1 MSGPFN
7 LNPISWFPAART
19 STTGGQPTF
28 STVAWLAAGMS
39 WATLPFIGRIPWLL
53 LGFVLIIGS
62 WRLHIAWHHRPA
74 PGKAIRH
81 VLSLGVLAVLWATGN
96 VGFGL
101 DAAAP
106 LFVAFLWIKLLEL
119 DAERDVLMAA
129 FLGFFLVTGVLLTG
143 QSLVLTAQAMIAAI
157 VILCG
162 IMWYHSPHLGG
173 AAAVDGSTTTPVAAA
188 AGTRRASPGWR
199 AVSETAGRVL
209 ILLAQALPF
218 AIVLFLFT
226 PRPVI
231 QLSIN
236 TRGAMAGIS
245 DRMDPG
251 KFASNAKNEQVAF
264 RAEFPNHDMP
274 FIDDLYWRGV
284 VLWLT
289 DGNAWVR
296 GPEAVPTPR
305 GWVTRVMPATTAD
318 GRLGEPPRH
327 RIVQDITLPANPNP
341 WIYTL
346 DPPRELVN
354 EAQTLPG
361 LVMEWRDGPVG
372 TTTYRA
378 VSDPSLRA
386 ADWGSLQRR
395 YSLALPNT
403 IDPRI
408 RAQAREFVTG
418 ATSNDEVV
426 DRAVEWF
433 STKGFSYSLEPGEMG
448 PNATATFLF
457 DKRKGYCAHY
467 AGALCVLMRAAGVP
481 ARVVLGYRGG
491 EINSQGGF
499 LVVRQSNAHAWAE
512 VWTGSELTGWR
523 RVDLTS
529 VIPATDP
536 STGQPTAASAAQATS
551 STAKAA
557 ERAARPW
564 YEQLLFSTRTYYEF
578 IESRWDRWAIGYN
591 SEVQEQLLGWL
602 GLDDFGGWAHGIG
615 LLMGG
620 MVVIVSIGLTTWLTP
635 HLRAFL
641 KRTVEEQQYLRFCR
655 RCARVGIVRGP
666 AEGPRD
672 HAERLVARYPQVA
685 GPVRQGI
692 AAWLRLHY
700 GPSRPTAELAADRAA
715 LAAATAVVAG
725 LAVPGG

>member
-1 MSGPFN
+1 MIRW
-7 LNPISWFPAART
+7 LPAAHT

-28 STVAWLAAGMS
+28 STVAWLAAGMA
-39 WATLPFIGRIPWLL
+39 WATVPFIGRIPWLL
-53 LGFVLIIGS
+53 LGFVVILGV
-62 WRLHIAWHHRPA
+62 WRLFLAWHHRPA
-74 PGKAIRH
+74 PGTAVRH
-81 VLSLGVLAVLWATGN
+81 VLSLGVLGVLWITGN

-143 QSLVLTAQAMIAAI
+143 QSLVLTGQAMMAAI
-157 VILCG
+157 VILGG
-162 IMWYHSPHLGG
+162 ILWYHSPHLGG

-188 AGTRRASPGWR
+188 GGSRRVRPGWR
-199 AVSETAGRVL
+199 AVSDTGGRVL
-209 ILLAQALPF
+209 LLLAQALPF

-236 TRGAMAGIS
+236 TRGAMAGVS

-264 RAEFPNHDMP
+264 RVEFPNHDMP
-274 FIDDLYWRGV
+274 YIDDLYWRGV

-296 GPEAVPTPR
+296 GPEAVPAPR
-305 GWVTRVMPATTAD
+305 GWVTRVMPDTTAS
-318 GRLGEPPRH
+318 GRLSSAPQQ
-327 RIVQDITLPANPNP
+327 RIVQEITLPANQNP

-346 DPPRELVN
+346 DPPREMVAA
-354 EAQTLPG
+354 AQTLPG

-372 TTTYRA
+372 TTSYRA

-386 ADWGSLQRR
+386 ADWGPMQRR
-395 YSLALPNT
+395 YSLPLPKNL
-403 IDPRI
+403 DPRI
-408 RAQAREFVTG
+408 IAQAQAFAAG
-418 ATSNDEVV
+418 ATSNDEIV

-433 STKGFSYSLEPGEMG
+433 STQGFSYTLEPGEMG

-457 DKRKGYCAHY
+457 EKRKGYCAHY
-467 AGALCVLMRAAGVP
+467 AGALCVLMRAAHVP

-491 EINSQGGF
+491 ELNSQGGF
-499 LVVRQSNAHAWAE
+499 LMVRQSNAHAWAE
-512 VWTGSELTGWR
+512 VWTGSDVTGWR

-529 VIPATDP
+529 VISATDP
-536 STGQPTAASAAQATS
+536 DTGQTITTSAAQATS

-557 ERAARPW
+557 ERAGRPW
-564 YEQLLFSTRTYYEF
+564 YEQLLFSTRMWYETV
-578 IESRWDRWAIGYN
+578 ESRWDRWAIGYN
-591 SEVQEQLLGWL
+591 SDIQDQLLGWL
-602 GLDDFGGWAHGIG
+602 GLDDFGGWAHGAG
-615 LLMGG
+615 LFMGA
-620 MVVIVSIGLTTWLTP
+620 MVVIVSIALTTWMVP

-641 KRTVEEQQYLRFCR
+641 ARSGEERVYLRFCR
-655 RCARVGIVRGP
+655 RCARAGLARGP
-666 AEGPRD
+666 TEGPRD
-672 HAERLVARYPQVA
+672 HAQRVAVRFPEVA
-685 GPVRQGI
+685 EPVRLGI
-692 AAWLRLHY
+692 AAWLRLRY
-700 GPSRPTAELAADRAA
+700 GPARISADTQADRAA
-715 LAAATAVVAG
+715 LATASAAVVRLGA
-725 LAVPGG
+725 

>member
-1 MSGPFN
+1 MMR
-7 LNPISWFPAART
+7 WFPAART

-28 STVAWLAAGMS
+28 STVAWLAAGMA
-39 WATLPFIGRIPWLL
+39 WATVPFVGRIPWLL
-53 LGFVLIIGS
+53 LAFVIIIGT
-62 WRLHIAWHHRPA
+62 WRLFLAWHHRPA

-81 VLSLGVLAVLWATGN
+81 VLSLGVLTVLWATGN

-143 QSLVLTAQAMIAAI
+143 QSLVLTGQAMMAAI
-157 VILCG
+157 VILGG

-188 AGTRRASPGWR
+188 AGTRRARPGWR

-264 RAEFPNHDMP
+264 RVEFPNHDMP

-305 GWVTRVMPATTAD
+305 GWVTRTMPDTTAS
-318 GRLGEPPRH
+318 GRLGAPPQH
-327 RIVQDITLPANPNP
+327 RIVQEITLPANPNP

-346 DPPRELVN
+346 DTPRELVS

-361 LVMEWRDGPVG
+361 LVMEWRDGPMG
-372 TTTYRA
+372 TTSYRA
-378 VSDPSLRA
+378 VSDPSVRA
-386 ADWGSLQRR
+386 ADWGSMQRR
-395 YSLALPNT
+395 YSLALPKT
-403 IDPRI
+403 IDPQI
-408 RAQAREFVTG
+408 MQLARKFTEG
-418 ATSNDEVV
+418 AISNDQVI
-426 DRAVEWF
+426 DRAIEWF
-433 STKGFSYSLEPGEMG
+433 STQGFSYTLEPGEMG
-448 PNATATFLF
+448 ANATATFLF

-467 AGALCVLMRAAGVP
+467 AGALCVLMRAAHIP

-499 LVVRQSNAHAWAE
+499 LTVRQSNAHAWAE
-512 VWTGSELTGWR
+512 IWTGSDITGWR

-529 VIPATDP
+529 VISATDP
-536 STGQPTAASAAQATS
+536 QTGQATAASAAQATS
-551 STAKAA
+551 SSAKAA
-557 ERAARPW
+557 ARAGRPW
-564 YEQLLFSTRTYYEF
+564 YEQMLFSTRTWYEMV
-578 IESRWDRWAIGYN
+578 ESRWDRWAIGYN
-591 SEVQEQLLGWL
+591 SDLQDQLLGWL

-615 LLMGG
+615 LLIGG
-620 MVVIVSIGLTTWLTP
+620 MVIIISIALTTWMVP
-635 HLRAFL
+635 HLRAYL
-641 KRTVEEQQYLRFCR
+641 NRSAEERDYLRFCR
-655 RCARVGIVRGP
+655 RCAQAGVTRRP
-666 AEGPRD
+666 TEGPRD
-672 HAERLVARYPQVA
+672 HAARVAARYPTVA
-685 GPVRQGI
+685 ETVHHGI
-692 AAWLRLHY
+692 EAWLRLRY
-700 GPSRPTAELAADRAA
+700 GAPRPPTDLIADRAA
-715 LAAATAVVAG
+715 LTAAGAAMRQVT
-725 LAVPGG
+725 PG